1 MTTNI
6 DKGVLLLESPTAWN
20 RLKKGMVSDI
30 KGASRRRITESVLEN
45 VRRQFLAEH
54 AIQGSTVAANVAIIN
69 KVMMP
74 LIKRIMPTVMAHELV
89 GVQPLSGPS
98 GTITTM
104 RIRYAT
110 NSPVDGSGIIAGQ
123 EALSPFLVGAWYS
136 GNEDMVNPGAADTAV
151 LEGTGGNDIN
161 IEFVKEDVK
170 AGSRK
175 LKARFTLEAMQDA
188 QSQYGVNIEQELTSA
203 LAQEIVLDIDQE
215 ILGKLQAFAGLPV
228 ATYDQN
234 KISGVATSVVDEHA
248 ALAVM
253 INRYSNEIARKIRKA
268 SANWSVVSHTVLSV
282 LQSATAS
289 QFVRTTEGT
298 FEAPTNNK
306 YVGTLN
312 NTLKVY
318 VNTYAKD
325 DDILI
330 GYKGSDEIDAAAY
343 YCPYIPVM
351 SSGTILDPNTFEH
364 VMALSTRYGFFAL
377 TNPANSLGN
386 AGDFLAKIK
395 VANLRFI

>member
-1 MTTNI
+1 MSNT
-6 DKGVLLLESPTAWN
+6 LLENAVAWN
-20 RLKKGMVSDI
+20 RMRKGLVSDI
-30 KGASRRRITESVLEN
+30 KSASKRSITETVLEN
-45 VRRQFLAEH
+45 SRREILREH
-54 AIQGSTVAANVAIIN
+54 ATAGATTAANVAVIN

-74 LIKRIMPTVMAHELV
+74 LIKRVMPTVMAHELV
-89 GVQPLSGPS
+89 GVQPLTGPT

-110 NSPVDGSGIIAGQ
+110 TSPISGDGIIAGQ
-123 EALSPFLVGAWYS
+123 EAMSPFLVGAWYS
-136 GNEDMVNPGAADTAV
+136 GNEDMDHPAAADTAV
-151 LEGTGGNDIN
+151 LEGVGGNDIN

-188 QSQYGVNIEQELTSA
+188 ESQYGANVEQELTSA
-203 LAQEIVLDIDQE
+203 LAQQIVLDIDQE
-215 ILGKLQAFAGLPV
+215 ILARLRSIAGLSV

-268 SANWSVVSHTVLSV
+268 SANWAVVSHEVLSV

-306 YVGTLN
+306 FVGTLN
-312 NTLKVY
+312 GTLKVY
-318 VNTYAKD
+318 VNTYATD
-325 DDILI
+325 NDILI

-343 YCPYIPVM
+343 YCPYVPVM
-351 SSGTILDPNTFEH
+351 CSGTILDPNTFEH
-364 VMALSTRYGFFAL
+364 VMAMSTRYGFFAL

-386 AGDFLAKIK
+386 AADYLARIK

>member
-54 AIQGSTVAANVAIIN
+54 ATQGSTVAANVAIIN

-110 NSPVDGSGIIAGQ
+110 NSPVNGSGIIAGQ

-215 ILGKLQAFAGLPV
+215 ILNKLQAIAGLPV

-234 KISGVATSVVDEHA
+234 KMSGVATSVVDEHA

>member
-1 MTTNI
+1 MGN
-6 DKGVLLLESPTAWN
+6 LLLENAVAWN
-20 RLKKGMVSDI
+20 KMRKGLVSDI
-30 KGASRRRITESVLEN
+30 KSNTRRAITETVLEN
-45 VRRQFLAEH
+45 SRREILREH
-54 AIQGSTVAANVAIIN
+54 ATQGATMASNVAIIN

-74 LIKRIMPTVMAHELV
+74 LIKRVMPTIMAHELV
-89 GVQPLSGPS
+89 GVQPLTGPS
-98 GTITTM
+98 GLITTM

-110 NSPVDGSGIIAGQ
+110 TSPVNGTGIIAGQ
-123 EALSPFLVGAWYS
+123 EAMSPFLVGAWYS
-136 GNEDMVNPGAADTAV
+136 GNEDMENPAAADTAI
-151 LEGTGGNDIN
+151 LEGTGGNDIS

-175 LKARFTLEAMQDA
+175 LKARFTLESMQDA
-188 QSQYGVNIEQELTSA
+188 ESQYGANVEQELTSA
-203 LAQEIVLDIDQE
+203 LAQQIVLDIDQE
-215 ILGKLQAFAGLPV
+215 ILARLRSIAGLSV

-312 NTLKVY
+312 GTLKVY
-318 VNTYAKD
+318 VNTYATD

-343 YCPYIPVM
+343 YCPYVPVM
-351 SSGTILDPNTFEH
+351 SSGTIIDPNTFEH

-386 AGDFLAKIK
+386 AGDYLARIK

>member
-1 MTTNI
+1 MSNI
-6 DKGVLLLESPTAWN
+6 LLENSVAWN
-20 RLKKGMVSDI
+20 KVKKGLVSDI
-30 KGASRRRITESVLEN
+30 ANASRRAITESVLEN
-45 VRRQFLAEH
+45 ARREILKEH
-54 AIQGSTVAANVAIIN
+54 ATVGATQASNVAIIN

-74 LIKRIMPTVMAHELV
+74 LIKRVMPTVMAHELV

-98 GTITTM
+98 GLITTM

-110 NSPVDGSGIIAGQ
+110 TSPVDGSGITAGQ
-123 EALSPFLVGAWYS
+123 EAMSPYLVGAWYS
-136 GNEDMVNPGAADTAV
+136 GNEDTTPGMAGAADTAV
-151 LEGTGGNDIN
+151 LEGVGGNDIS

-188 QSQYGVNIEQELTSA
+188 QSQYGANVEQELTTA
-203 LAQEIVLDIDQE
+203 LAQQIVVDIDQE
-215 ILGKLQAFAGLPV
+215 ILTKLFSIAGLPKD
-228 ATYDQN
+228 TYDQN
-234 KISGVATSVVDEHA
+234 NLSGVATSVVDEHA

-253 INRYSNEIARKIRKA
+253 INNRANDIARRIRQS
-268 SANWSVVSHTVLSV
+268 SANWMVVSHTVLSV

-289 QFVRTTEGT
+289 QFARTTEGT
-298 FEAPTNNK
+298 WEAPTNNK
-306 YVGTLN
+306 FVGTLN
-312 NTLKVY
+312 NTLKTY
-318 VNTYAKD
+318 VNTYATD
-325 DDILI
+325 NTILI
-330 GYKGSDEIDAAAY
+330 GYKGSDEINAAAY

-386 AGDFLAKIK
+386 AADYLAKIA
-395 VANLRFI
+395 VANLRFA

>member
-6 DKGVLLLESPTAWN
+6 EKSVLLLESPSAWN

-54 AIQGSTVAANVAIIN
+54 ATQGSTVAANVAIIN

-110 NSPVDGSGIIAGQ
+110 NSPVDGTGIIAGQ

-188 QSQYGVNIEQELTSA
+188 QSQYGANIEQELTSA

-215 ILGKLQAFAGLPV
+215 ILGKLQAIAGLPV

-234 KISGVATSVVDEHA
+234 RISGVATSVVDEHA

-289 QFVRTTEGT
+289 RFVRTTEGT

-306 YVGTLN
+306 FVGTLN

>member
-1 MTTNI
+1 MSNT
-6 DKGVLLLESPTAWN
+6 LLENSVAWN
-20 RLKKGMVSDI
+20 RMRKGLVSDI
-30 KGASRRRITESVLEN
+30 KSASKRSITETVLEN
-45 VRRQFLAEH
+45 SRREILREH
-54 AIQGSTVAANVAIIN
+54 ATAGATTAANVAVIN

-74 LIKRIMPTVMAHELV
+74 LIKRVMPTVMAHELV
-89 GVQPLSGPS
+89 GVQPLTGPT

-110 NSPVDGSGIIAGQ
+110 TSPISGDGIIAGQ
-123 EALSPFLVGAWYS
+123 EAMSPFLVGAWYS
-136 GNEDMVNPGAADTAV
+136 GNEDMEHPAAADTAV
-151 LEGTGGNDIN
+151 LEGVGGNDIN

-188 QSQYGVNIEQELTSA
+188 ESQYGANVEQELTSA
-203 LAQEIVLDIDQE
+203 LAQQIVLDIDQE
-215 ILGKLQAFAGLPV
+215 ILARLRSIAGLSV

-268 SANWSVVSHTVLSV
+268 SANWAVVSHEVLSV

-306 YVGTLN
+306 FVGTLN
-312 NTLKVY
+312 GTLKVY
-318 VNTYAKD
+318 VNTYATD
-325 DDILI
+325 NDILI

-343 YCPYIPVM
+343 YCPYVPVM
-351 SSGTILDPNTFEH
+351 CSGTILDPNTFEH
-364 VMALSTRYGFFAL
+364 VMAMSTRYGFFAL

-386 AGDFLAKIK
+386 AADYLARIK

>member
-1 MTTNI
+1 MGN
-6 DKGVLLLESPTAWN
+6 LLLENQVAWN
-20 RLKKGMVSDI
+20 KMKKGLVSDI
-30 KGASRRRITESVLEN
+30 KSNSRKAITETVLEN
-45 VRRQFLAEH
+45 SRREILREH
-54 AIQGSTVAANVAIIN
+54 ATVGATNAANVAIIN

-74 LIKRIMPTVMAHELV
+74 LIKRVMPTVMAHELV
-89 GVQPLSGPS
+89 GVQPLTGPS
-98 GTITTM
+98 GLITTM
-104 RIRYAT
+104 RIRYAST
-110 NSPVDGSGIIAGQ
+110 SPVSGEGILAGQ
-123 EALSPFLVGAWYS
+123 EAMSPFLVGAWYS
-136 GNEDMVNPGAADTAV
+136 GNEDMANPGAADTAV
-151 LEGTGGNDIN
+151 LEGVGGNDIS

-188 QSQYGVNIEQELTSA
+188 ESQYGANVEQELTSA
-203 LAQEIVLDIDQE
+203 LAQQIVLDIDQE
-215 ILGKLQAFAGLPV
+215 ILARLRSIAGLSV
-228 ATYDQN
+228 AEYDQN

-268 SANWSVVSHTVLSV
+268 SANWAVVSHEVLSV

-289 QFVRTTEGT
+289 QFVRTTEGA

-306 YVGTLN
+306 FVGTLN

-318 VNTYAKD
+318 VNTYATD
-325 DDILI
+325 NDILI

-343 YCPYIPVM
+343 YCPYVPVM

-386 AGDFLAKIK
+386 AGDYLARIK
-395 VANLRFI
+395 VSNLRFI

>member
-1 MTTNI
+1 MAN
-6 DKGVLLLESPTAWN
+6 LLLENAVAWN
-20 RLKKGMVSDI
+20 KMRKGLVSDI
-30 KGASRRRITESVLEN
+30 KSTSKRAITETVLEN
-45 VRRQFLAEH
+45 SRREILREH
-54 AIQGSTVAANVAIIN
+54 ATAGATNAANVAIIN

-74 LIKRIMPTVMAHELV
+74 LIKRVMLTVMAHVLV
-89 GVQPLSGPS
+89 GVQPLTGPS

-110 NSPVDGSGIIAGQ
+110 TSPVDGSGIIAGQ
-123 EALSPFLVGAWYS
+123 EAMSPFLVGAWYS
-136 GNEDMVNPGAADTAV
+136 GNEDMEHPAAADTAV
-151 LEGTGGNDIN
+151 LEGVGGNDIS

-188 QSQYGVNIEQELTSA
+188 ESQYGANVEQELTSA
-203 LAQEIVLDIDQE
+203 LAQQIVLDIDQE
-215 ILGKLQAFAGLPV
+215 ILARLRSIAGLSV

-268 SANWSVVSHTVLSV
+268 SANWSVVSHEVLSV

-306 YVGTLN
+306 FVGTLN
-312 NTLKVY
+312 GTLKVY
-318 VNTYAKD
+318 VNTYATD
-325 DDILI
+325 NDILI

-343 YCPYIPVM
+343 YCPYVPVM
-351 SSGTILDPNTFEH
+351 CSGTILDPNTFEH
-364 VMALSTRYGFFAL
+364 VMAMSTRYGFFAL

-386 AGDFLAKIK
+386 AADYLARIK

>member
-54 AIQGSTVAANVAIIN
+54 ATQGSTVAANVAIIN

-188 QSQYGVNIEQELTSA
+188 QSQYGANIEQELTSA

-215 ILGKLQAFAGLPV
+215 ILGKLQAIAGLPV

-351 SSGTILDPNTFEH
+351 SSGTILDPKTFEH

>member
-1 MTTNI
+1 MAN
-6 DKGVLLLESPTAWN
+6 LLLENAVAWN
-20 RLKKGMVSDI
+20 KMRKGLVSDI
-30 KGASRRRITESVLEN
+30 KSASKRSITETVLEN
-45 VRRQFLAEH
+45 SRREFLKEH
-54 AIQGSTVAANVAIIN
+54 ATQGATAAANVAIIN

-74 LIKRIMPTVMAHELV
+74 LIKRVMPTVMAHELV
-89 GVQPLSGPS
+89 GVQPLTGPS

-110 NSPVDGSGIIAGQ
+110 TSPADGTGIIAGQ

-136 GNEDMVNPGAADTAV
+136 GNEEIANPGAADTAI
-151 LEGTGGNDIN
+151 LEGVGGNDIS

-188 QSQYGVNIEQELTSA
+188 ESQYGANVEQELTSA
-203 LAQEIVLDIDQE
+203 LAQQIVLDIDQE
-215 ILGKLQAFAGLPV
+215 ILTKLRSIAGLAV

-234 KISGVATSVVDEHA
+234 KVSGVATSVADEHA
-248 ALAVM
+248 ALAIM
-253 INRYSNEIARKIRKA
+253 INRYSNEIARKIRKS
-268 SANWSVVSHTVLSV
+268 SANWTVVSHEVLSV
-282 LQSATAS
+282 LQSAGAS
-289 QFVRTTEGT
+289 QFVRSTEGT

-306 YVGTLN
+306 YIGTLN
-312 NTLKVY
+312 GTLKVY
-318 VNTYAKD
+318 VNTYATD
-325 DDILI
+325 NDILI

-351 SSGTILDPNTFEH
+351 CSGTILDPNTFEH
-364 VMALSTRYGFFAL
+364 VMAMSTRYGFFAL

-386 AGDFLAKIK
+386 AADYLARIK

>member
-1 MTTNI
+1 MAN
-6 DKGVLLLESPTAWN
+6 LLLENAVAWN
-20 RLKKGMVSDI
+20 KMRKGLVSDI
-30 KGASRRRITESVLEN
+30 KSNSKRAITETVLEN
-45 VRRQFLAEH
+45 SRREILREH
-54 AIQGSTVAANVAIIN
+54 ATAGATNAANVAIIN

-74 LIKRIMPTVMAHELV
+74 LIKRVMPTVMAHELV
-89 GVQPLSGPS
+89 GVQPLTGPS

-110 NSPVDGSGIIAGQ
+110 TSPVDGSGIIAGQ
-123 EALSPFLVGAWYS
+123 EAMSPFLVGAWYS
-136 GNEDMVNPGAADTAV
+136 GNEDMEHPAAADTAV
-151 LEGTGGNDIN
+151 LEGVGGNDIS

-188 QSQYGVNIEQELTSA
+188 ESQYGANVEQELTSA
-203 LAQEIVLDIDQE
+203 LAQQIVLDIDQE
-215 ILGKLQAFAGLPV
+215 ILARLRSIAGLSV

-268 SANWSVVSHTVLSV
+268 SANWAVVSHEVLSV

-306 YVGTLN
+306 FVGTLN
-312 NTLKVY
+312 GTLKVY
-318 VNTYAKD
+318 VNTYATD
-325 DDILI
+325 NDILI

-343 YCPYIPVM
+343 YCPYVPVM
-351 SSGTILDPNTFEH
+351 CSGTILDPNTFEH
-364 VMALSTRYGFFAL
+364 VMAMSTRYGFFAL

-386 AGDFLAKIK
+386 AADYLARIK

>member
-1 MTTNI
+1 MANI
-6 DKGVLLLESPTAWN
+6 LLENAIAWN
-20 RLKKGMVSDI
+20 KMKAGLVSDI
-30 KGASRRRITESVLEN
+30 KSPSKRAITETVLEN
-45 VRRQFLAEH
+45 SRRAILKEH
-54 AIQGSTVAANVAIIN
+54 ATGGSTVAANVAIIN

-74 LIKRIMPTVMAHELV
+74 LIKRVMPTVMAHELV
-89 GVQPLSGPS
+89 GVQPLTGPS
-98 GTITTM
+98 GLITTM

-110 NSPVDGSGIIAGQ
+110 TSPVDGKGIIAGQ
-123 EALSPFLVGAWYS
+123 EAMSPFLVGAWYS
-136 GNEDMVNPGAADTAV
+136 GNEDMENPGAADTAV
-151 LEGTGGNDIN
+151 LEGTGGNDIS
-161 IEFVKEDVK
+161 IEFIKEDVK

-188 QSQYGVNIEQELTSA
+188 ESQYGANVEQELTTA
-203 LAQEIVLDIDQE
+203 LAQQIVLDIDQE
-215 ILGKLQAFAGLPV
+215 ILGKLRSIAGLPV
-228 ATYDQN
+228 AVYDQN

-306 YVGTLN
+306 MIGTLN
-312 NTLKVY
+312 GTMKVY
-318 VNTYAKD
+318 VNTYATD

-351 SSGTILDPNTFEH
+351 CSGTLLDPNTFEH
-364 VMALSTRYGFFAL
+364 VMGMTTRYGFFAL

-386 AGDFLAKIK
+386 AGDYLARIK

>member
-1 MTTNI
+1 
-6 DKGVLLLESPTAWN
+6 
-20 RLKKGMVSDI
+20 
-30 KGASRRRITESVLEN
+30 
-45 VRRQFLAEH
+45 
-54 AIQGSTVAANVAIIN
+54 
-69 KVMMP
+69 
-74 LIKRIMPTVMAHELV
+74 
-89 GVQPLSGPS
+89 
-98 GTITTM
+98 M

-110 NSPVDGSGIIAGQ
+110 TSTVDGTGIIAGQ
-123 EALSPFLVGAWYS
+123 EAMCPFLVGAWYS
-136 GNEDMVNPGAADTAV
+136 GNEDMDHPAAADTAV
-151 LEGTGGNDIN
+151 LEGVGGNDIS

-188 QSQYGVNIEQELTSA
+188 ESQYGANVEQELTSA
-203 LAQEIVLDIDQE
+203 LAQQIVLDIDQE
-215 ILGKLQAFAGLPV
+215 ILARLRSIAGLSV

-268 SANWSVVSHTVLSV
+268 SANWAVVSHEVLSV

-306 YVGTLN
+306 FVGTLN
-312 NTLKVY
+312 GTLKVY
-318 VNTYAKD
+318 VNTYATD
-325 DDILI
+325 NDILI

-343 YCPYIPVM
+343 YCPYVPVM
-351 SSGTILDPNTFEH
+351 CSGTILDPNTFEH
-364 VMALSTRYGFFAL
+364 VMAMSTRYGFFAL

-386 AGDFLAKIK
+386 AADYLARIK
-395 VANLRFI
+395 VENLRFI

>member
-1 MTTNI
+1 MANI
-6 DKGVLLLESPTAWN
+6 LLENNVAWN
-20 RLKKGMVSDI
+20 KLKKGMVSDI
-30 KGASRRRITESVLEN
+30 KSASRRAITETVLEN
-45 VRRQFLAEH
+45 SRRAFLAEH
-54 AIQGSTVAANVAIIN
+54 ATSGATSAAHVAIIN

-89 GVQPLSGPS
+89 GVQPLTGPA

-110 NSPVDGSGIIAGQ
+110 NSPAKGDGILAGQ
-123 EALSPFLVGAWYS
+123 EALSPFMVGAWYS
-136 GNEDMVNPGAADTAV
+136 GNENIDAPGAADTAV
-151 LEGTGGNDIN
+151 LEGTGGNEMN

-175 LKARFTLEAMQDA
+175 LKARFTLESMQDA
-188 QSQYGVNIEQELTSA
+188 QSQYGANVEQELTSA
-203 LAQEIVLDIDQE
+203 LAQQIVIDIDQE
-215 ILGKLQAFAGLPV
+215 ILGKLFAIAGVPV
-228 ATYDQN
+228 DEYDQN
-234 KISGVATSVVDEHA
+234 KLSGVATSVVDEHA

-253 INRYSNEIARKIRKA
+253 INRYSNEIARKIRKS
-268 SANWSVVSHTVLSV
+268 SANWAVVSHSVLSV

-289 QFVRTTEGT
+289 QFVRTTEGS

-312 NTLKVY
+312 NTLKTY
-318 VNTYAKD
+318 VNTFAND
-325 DDILI
+325 DTILI
-330 GYKGSDEIDAAAY
+330 GYKGNDEIDAAAY

-364 VMALSTRYGFFAL
+364 VMALTTRYGFFAL

-386 AGDFLAKIK
+386 AGDYLAKIK
-395 VANLRFI
+395 VSHLRFI

>member
-1 MTTNI
+1 MAN
-6 DKGVLLLESPTAWN
+6 LLLENAVAWN
-20 RLKKGMVSDI
+20 KMRKGLVSDI
-30 KGASRRRITESVLEN
+30 KSSSKRAITETVLEN
-45 VRRQFLAEH
+45 SRREILREH
-54 AIQGSTVAANVAIIN
+54 ATAGATTAANVAIIN

-74 LIKRIMPTVMAHELV
+74 LIKRVMPTVMAHELV
-89 GVQPLSGPS
+89 GVQPLTGPS

-110 NSPVDGSGIIAGQ
+110 TSPVSGDGIIAGQ
-123 EALSPFLVGAWYS
+123 EAMSPFLVGAWYS
-136 GNEDMVNPGAADTAV
+136 GNEDMDHPAAADTAV
-151 LEGTGGNDIN
+151 LEGVGGNDIS

-175 LKARFTLEAMQDA
+175 LKARFTLESMQDA
-188 QSQYGVNIEQELTSA
+188 ESQYGANVEQELTSA
-203 LAQEIVLDIDQE
+203 LAQQIVLDIDQE
-215 ILGKLQAFAGLPV
+215 ILARLRSIAGLSV

-268 SANWSVVSHTVLSV
+268 SANWAVVSHEVLSV

-306 YVGTLN
+306 FVGTLN
-312 NTLKVY
+312 GTLKVY
-318 VNTYAKD
+318 VNTYATD
-325 DDILI
+325 NDILI

-343 YCPYIPVM
+343 YCPYVPVM
-351 SSGTILDPNTFEH
+351 CSGTILDPNTFEH
-364 VMALSTRYGFFAL
+364 VMAMSTRYGFFAL

-386 AGDFLAKIK
+386 AADYLARIK

>member
-1 MTTNI
+1 MAN
-6 DKGVLLLESPTAWN
+6 LLLENAVAWN
-20 RLKKGMVSDI
+20 KMRKGLVSDI
-30 KGASRRRITESVLEN
+30 KSSSKRAITETVLEN
-45 VRRQFLAEH
+45 SRREILREH
-54 AIQGSTVAANVAIIN
+54 ATAGATNAANVAIIN

-74 LIKRIMPTVMAHELV
+74 LIKRVMPTVMAHELV
-89 GVQPLSGPS
+89 GVQPLTGPS

-110 NSPVDGSGIIAGQ
+110 TSPVDGSGIIAGQ
-123 EALSPFLVGAWYS
+123 EAMSPFLVGAWYS
-136 GNEDMVNPGAADTAV
+136 GNEDMEHPAAADTAV
-151 LEGTGGNDIN
+151 LEGVGGNDIS

-188 QSQYGVNIEQELTSA
+188 ESQYGANVEQELTSA
-203 LAQEIVLDIDQE
+203 LAQQIVLDIDQE
-215 ILGKLQAFAGLPV
+215 ILARLRSIAGLSV

-268 SANWSVVSHTVLSV
+268 SANWSVVSHEVLSV

-306 YVGTLN
+306 FVGTLN
-312 NTLKVY
+312 GTLKVY
-318 VNTYAKD
+318 VNTYATD
-325 DDILI
+325 NDILI

-343 YCPYIPVM
+343 YCPYVPVM
-351 SSGTILDPNTFEH
+351 CSGTILDPNTFEH
-364 VMALSTRYGFFAL
+364 VMAMSTRYGFFAL

-386 AGDFLAKIK
+386 AADYLARIK

>member
-1 MTTNI
+1 MGN
-6 DKGVLLLESPTAWN
+6 LLLENAVAWN
-20 RLKKGMVSDI
+20 KLKKGMVSDI
-30 KGASRRRITESVLEN
+30 KSATRRAITETVLEN
-45 VRRQFLAEH
+45 SRREILREH
-54 AIQGSTVAANVAIIN
+54 ATTGATNAANVAIIN

-74 LIKRIMPTVMAHELV
+74 LIKRVMPTVMAHELV
-89 GVQPLSGPS
+89 GVQPLTGPS
-98 GTITTM
+98 GLITTM

-110 NSPVDGSGIIAGQ
+110 TSPVDGKGIIAGQ
-123 EALSPFLVGAWYS
+123 EAMSPFLVGAWYS
-136 GNEDMVNPGAADTAV
+136 GNEDMENPGAADTAI
-151 LEGTGGNDIN
+151 LEGTGGNDIS

-175 LKARFTLEAMQDA
+175 LKARFTLESMQDA
-188 QSQYGVNIEQELTSA
+188 ESQYGANVEQELTSA
-203 LAQEIVLDIDQE
+203 LAQQIVLDIDQE
-215 ILGKLQAFAGLPV
+215 ILARLRSIAGLSV

-234 KISGVATSVVDEHA
+234 KISGVATSVVYEHA

-289 QFVRTTEGT
+289 QFVRTTEGA

-306 YVGTLN
+306 FVGTLN

-318 VNTYAKD
+318 VNTYATD

-386 AGDFLAKIK
+386 AGDYLARIK

>member
-1 MTTNI
+1 MGN
-6 DKGVLLLESPTAWN
+6 LLLENAVAWN
-20 RLKKGMVSDI
+20 KMRKGLVSDI
-30 KGASRRRITESVLEN
+30 KNSSRRAITETVLEN
-45 VRRQFLAEH
+45 SRREILREH
-54 AIQGSTVAANVAIIN
+54 ATQGATMASNVAIIN

-74 LIKRIMPTVMAHELV
+74 LIKRVMPTVMAHDLV
-89 GVQPLSGPS
+89 GVQPLTGPS
-98 GTITTM
+98 GLITTM

-110 NSPVDGSGIIAGQ
+110 TSPVNGTGIIAGQ
-123 EALSPFLVGAWYS
+123 EAMSPFLVGAWYS
-136 GNEDMVNPGAADTAV
+136 GNEDMENPGAADTAI
-151 LEGTGGNDIN
+151 LEGTGGNDIS

-175 LKARFTLEAMQDA
+175 LKARFTLESMQDA
-188 QSQYGVNIEQELTSA
+188 ESQYGANVEQELTSA
-203 LAQEIVLDIDQE
+203 LAQQIVLDIDQE
-215 ILGKLQAFAGLPV
+215 ILARLRSIAGLSV

-312 NTLKVY
+312 GTLKVY
-318 VNTYAKD
+318 VNTYATD

-343 YCPYIPVM
+343 YCPYVPVM

-386 AGDFLAKIK
+386 AGDYLARIK
-395 VANLRFI
+395 VQNLRFI

>member
-1 MTTNI
+1 MSNT
-6 DKGVLLLESPTAWN
+6 LLENAVAWN
-20 RLKKGMVSDI
+20 RMRKGLVSDI
-30 KGASRRRITESVLEN
+30 KSASKRSITETVLEN
-45 VRRQFLAEH
+45 SRREILREH
-54 AIQGSTVAANVAIIN
+54 ATAGATTAANVAVIN

-74 LIKRIMPTVMAHELV
+74 LIKRVMPTVMAHELV
-89 GVQPLSGPS
+89 GVQPLTGPT

-110 NSPVDGSGIIAGQ
+110 TSPISGDGIIAGQ
-123 EALSPFLVGAWYS
+123 EAMSPFLVGAWYS
-136 GNEDMVNPGAADTAV
+136 GNEDMEHPAAADTAV
-151 LEGTGGNDIN
+151 LEGVGGNDIN

-188 QSQYGVNIEQELTSA
+188 ESQYGANVEQELTSA
-203 LAQEIVLDIDQE
+203 LAQQIVLDIDQE
-215 ILGKLQAFAGLPV
+215 ILARLRSIAGLSV

-268 SANWSVVSHTVLSV
+268 SANWAVVSHEVLSV

-306 YVGTLN
+306 FVGTLN
-312 NTLKVY
+312 GTATDN
-318 VNTYAKD
+318 
-325 DDILI
+325 DILI

-343 YCPYIPVM
+343 YCPYVPVM
-351 SSGTILDPNTFEH
+351 CSGTILDPNTFEH
-364 VMALSTRYGFFAL
+364 VMAMSTRYGFFAL

-386 AGDFLAKIK
+386 AADYLARIK

>member
-1 MTTNI
+1 MANI
-6 DKGVLLLESPTAWN
+6 LLENAVAWN
-20 RLKKGMVSDI
+20 KMKAGLVSDI
-30 KGASRRRITESVLEN
+30 KSASRRAITETVLEN
-45 VRRQFLAEH
+45 SRRAILKEH
-54 AIQGSTVAANVAIIN
+54 ATAGSTVAANVAIIN

-74 LIKRIMPTVMAHELV
+74 LIKRVMPTVMAHELV
-89 GVQPLSGPS
+89 GVQPLTGPS
-98 GTITTM
+98 GLITTM

-110 NSPVDGSGIIAGQ
+110 TSPFQGNGIVAGQ
-123 EALSPFLVGAWYS
+123 EAMSPYLVGAWYS
-136 GNEDMVNPGAADTAV
+136 GNEDMDNPGAADTAV

-188 QSQYGVNIEQELTSA
+188 ESQYGANVEQELTSA
-203 LAQEIVLDIDQE
+203 LAQQIVLDIDQE
-215 ILGKLQAFAGLPV
+215 ILGKLRSIAGLAV

-306 YVGTLN
+306 FIGTLN
-312 NTLKVY
+312 GTLKVY
-318 VNTYAKD
+318 VNTYATD

-343 YCPYIPVM
+343 YCPYVPVM
-351 SSGTILDPNTFEH
+351 CSGTILDPNTFEH
-364 VMALSTRYGFFAL
+364 VMAMTTRYGFFAL

-386 AGDFLAKIK
+386 AGDYLARIK

>member
-1 MTTNI
+1 MAN
-6 DKGVLLLESPTAWN
+6 LLLENAVAWN
-20 RLKKGMVSDI
+20 KMRKGLVSDI
-30 KGASRRRITESVLEN
+30 KSNSKRAITETVLEN
-45 VRRQFLAEH
+45 SRREILREH
-54 AIQGSTVAANVAIIN
+54 ATAGATTAANVAIIN

-74 LIKRIMPTVMAHELV
+74 LIKRVMPTVMAHELV
-89 GVQPLSGPS
+89 GVQPLTGPS

-110 NSPVDGSGIIAGQ
+110 TSPVDGSGIIAGQ
-123 EALSPFLVGAWYS
+123 EAMSPFLVGAWYS
-136 GNEDMVNPGAADTAV
+136 GNEDMDHPAAADTAV
-151 LEGTGGNDIN
+151 LEGVGGNDIS

-188 QSQYGVNIEQELTSA
+188 ESQYGANVEQELTSA
-203 LAQEIVLDIDQE
+203 LAQQIVLDIDQE
-215 ILGKLQAFAGLPV
+215 ILARLRSIAGLSV

-268 SANWSVVSHTVLSV
+268 SANWAVVSHEVLSV

-306 YVGTLN
+306 FVGTLN
-312 NTLKVY
+312 GTLKVY
-318 VNTYAKD
+318 VNTYATD
-325 DDILI
+325 NDILI

-343 YCPYIPVM
+343 YCPYVPVM
-351 SSGTILDPNTFEH
+351 CSGTILDPNTFEH
-364 VMALSTRYGFFAL
+364 VMAMSTRYGFFAL

-386 AGDFLAKIK
+386 AADYLARIK
-395 VANLRFI
+395 VENLRFI

>member
-1 MTTNI
+1 MAN
-6 DKGVLLLESPTAWN
+6 LLLENAVAWN
-20 RLKKGMVSDI
+20 KMRKGLVSDI
-30 KGASRRRITESVLEN
+30 KSSSKRAITETVLEN
-45 VRRQFLAEH
+45 SRREILREH
-54 AIQGSTVAANVAIIN
+54 ATAGATTAANVAIIN

-74 LIKRIMPTVMAHELV
+74 LIKRVMPTVMAHELV
-89 GVQPLSGPS
+89 GVQPLTGPS

-110 NSPVDGSGIIAGQ
+110 TSPVDGSGIIAGQ
-123 EALSPFLVGAWYS
+123 EAMSPFLVGAWYS
-136 GNEDMVNPGAADTAV
+136 GNEDMEHPAAADTAV
-151 LEGTGGNDIN
+151 LEGVGGNDIS

-175 LKARFTLEAMQDA
+175 LKARFTLESMQDA
-188 QSQYGVNIEQELTSA
+188 ESQYGANVEQELTSA
-203 LAQEIVLDIDQE
+203 LAQQIVLDIDQE
-215 ILGKLQAFAGLPV
+215 ILRRLRSIAGLSV

-268 SANWSVVSHTVLSV
+268 SANWAVVSHEVLSV

-306 YVGTLN
+306 FVGTLN
-312 NTLKVY
+312 GTLKVY
-318 VNTYAKD
+318 VNTYATD
-325 DDILI
+325 NDILI

-343 YCPYIPVM
+343 YCPYVPVM
-351 SSGTILDPNTFEH
+351 CSGTILDPNTFEH
-364 VMALSTRYGFFAL
+364 VMAMSTRYGFFAL

-386 AGDFLAKIK
+386 AADYLARIK

>member
-6 DKGVLLLESPTAWN
+6 EKSVLLLESPSAWN

-45 VRRQFLAEH
+45 VRRQYIAEH
-54 AIQGSTVAANVAIIN
+54 ATQGSTVAANVAIIN

-110 NSPVDGSGIIAGQ
+110 NSPVDGTGIIAGQ

-188 QSQYGVNIEQELTSA
+188 QSQYGANIEQELTSA

-215 ILGKLQAFAGLPV
+215 ILGKLQAIAGLPV

-234 KISGVATSVVDEHA
+234 RISGVATSVVDEHA

-306 YVGTLN
+306 FVGTLN